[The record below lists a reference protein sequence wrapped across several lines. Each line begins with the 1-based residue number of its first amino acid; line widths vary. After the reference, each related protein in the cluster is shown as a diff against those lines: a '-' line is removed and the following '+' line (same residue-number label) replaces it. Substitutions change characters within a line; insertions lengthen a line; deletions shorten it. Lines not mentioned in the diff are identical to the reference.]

1 MKILYRWRRR
11 GLQKLP
17 AKLNKAGTLLC
28 IEGLFLNYHATCLY
42 LCHAQFAGF
51 SVESTAVIDGLDVIG
66 EKEEDLG
73 VTMAKLPAWPAV
85 TGGSTWM
92 MIWGNLV

>member
-42 LCHAQFAGF
+42 LCHAQFDCPGEQDLASGI
-51 SVESTAVIDGLDVIG
+51 STHTGLVNNR
-66 EKEEDLG
+66 
-73 VTMAKLPAWPAV
+73 ASV
-85 TGGSTWM
+85 TG
-92 MIWGNLV
+92 